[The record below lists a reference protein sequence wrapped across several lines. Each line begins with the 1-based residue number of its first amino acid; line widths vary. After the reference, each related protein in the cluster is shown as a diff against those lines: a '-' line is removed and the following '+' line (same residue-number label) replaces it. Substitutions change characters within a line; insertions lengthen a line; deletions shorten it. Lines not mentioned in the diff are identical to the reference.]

1 MAKVLRAD
9 MSQEAMKKFAH
20 GGRTG
25 NEYKK
30 YKKKATE
37 QSYDSKVGGV
47 AALCA
52 MFGGDSEQLTSP
64 KPSKP
69 SWLERVRR
77 KLNPRELGRRALAA
91 VAGISLLAGGAAAT
105 AQNMEYRTEAQ
116 QTTIA
121 ADETATRQEVD
132 GNLQADAEL
141 LGVSVAELQDFKDT
155 YGLDADVR
163 PFTPEA
169 AEAMRDDKGKARLEN
184 QYAVGEALC
193 VKEGMS
199 AEECFVQLKTAAA
212 HNPLLYAQFEAMQS
226 GVRATD
232 AGYEAM
238 LNSIYRQISDD
249 SKRYEQRY
257 GRLMEYL
264 SGKDVRVALQEDADR
279 SRASVW
285 YDSATGELVTAHG
298 VPPQGSYLIVTID
311 GVEYRVRLD
320 CGGQV
325 TVELGGGAVT
335 KAVYVTQANKTTGEV
350 ELVPMPI
357 PTPPYVP
364 FVPHVP
370 DNPSTVPP
378 FNPGTPPNPPI
389 TPPGIP
395 PATPPGDTPPSEIPP
410 KKIPPKLEGKSPE
423 PGDHKKPGD
432 GNEQDAGQGE
442 APAAPAP
449 EGDPTEAAPDVQ
461 DTKKGASDPKQPG
474 AEAGTEVAAPD
485 IEQPVASED
494 SIAEQQPTDQPAVV
508 PAPSDNINGG
518 TVNPEIIAQQE
529 AVPAPEVKQPAQKVE
544 APVDPAVELPSQS
557 DLLWSAQQPAAET
570 AKN

>member
-1 MAKVLRAD
+1 MAKVWRVD
-9 MSQEAMKKFAH
+9 MSPEAMEKFAH

-25 NEYKK
+25 NEYN
-30 YKKKATE
+30 KKATAH
-37 QSYDSKVGGV
+37 YHDSKVGGV

-69 SWLERVRR
+69 SWLERVRK

-212 HNPLLYAQFEAMQS
+212 HNPLLYAQLEGMLS

-257 GRLMEYL
+257 VRLMEDL
-264 SGKDVRVALQEDADR
+264 SGKKVHVVLQEDADR

-311 GVEYRVRLD
+311 GVEYRVRLN
-320 CGGQV
+320 CGGQEA
-325 TVELGGGAVT
+325 VELGGGAVI
-335 KAVYVTQANKTTGEV
+335 KAAYVMQADKTTGEV
-350 ELVPMPI
+350 ELVPTPI
-357 PTPPYVP
+357 PTPLAKEQ
-364 FVPHVP
+364 
-370 DNPSTVPP
+370 PP
-378 FNPGTPPNPPI
+378 FNPGTPPNPPGNPPI

-395 PATPPGDTPPSEIPP
+395 PATPPGDTPPSE
-410 KKIPPKLEGKSPE
+410 KLEGKSPE
-423 PGDHKKPGD
+423 PGDYKKPGD

-449 EGDPTEAAPDVQ
+449 EGEPTEAAPDVQ
-461 DTKKGASDPKQPG
+461 DTEKGASEPKQPG

-518 TVNPEIIAQQE
+518 MVNPDIAQ
-529 AVPAPEVKQPAQKVE
+529 PGGMSAPEAEQPAQKVE
-544 APVDPAVELPSQS
+544 VPVDPAVELPSQS

-570 AKN
+570 TKN

>member
-9 MSQEAMKKFAH
+9 MSPKAMEEFAR
-20 GGRTG
+20 GGKTG

-30 YKKKATE
+30 KATAH
-37 QSYDSKVGGV
+37 YHDSKVGGV

-69 SWLERVRR
+69 SWLERVRK

-169 AEAMRDDKGKARLEN
+169 AEAMRDDKGKAQLEN

-212 HNPLLYAQFEAMQS
+212 HNPLLYAQLEAMRS
-226 GVRATD
+226 GVRVTD

-257 GRLMEYL
+257 GRLMENL
-264 SGKDVRVALQEDADR
+264 SGKDVRVALQEDTDH

-298 VPPQGSYLIVTID
+298 VPPQGSYLVVTID
-311 GVEYRVRLD
+311 GVEYRVRLN

-335 KAVYVTQANKTTGEV
+335 KAAYVTQANKTTGEV

-357 PTPPYVP
+357 PTPPAKEQP
-364 FVPHVP
+364 PLVPHVP

-378 FNPGTPPNPPI
+378 NPPENPPVI
-389 TPPGIP
+389 PPGIP
-395 PATPPGDTPPSEIPP
+395 PATPPKDIPPS
-410 KKIPPKLEGKSPE
+410 KIPPKLEGKSPE
-423 PGDHKKPGD
+423 PGDHKKPGN

-449 EGDPTEAAPDVQ
+449 EGGPTGAAPDVQ
-461 DTKKGASDPKQPG
+461 DTEKGASDPKQPG

-508 PAPSDNINGG
+508 PAPSNNVNGG
-518 TVNPEIIAQQE
+518 MVNPEIIARPE
-529 AVPAPEVKQPAQKVE
+529 AVSAPEAEQPAQKVE

-570 AKN
+570 TKN

>member
-1 MAKVLRAD
+1 MFVKNLT
-9 MSQEAMKKFAH
+9 QE
-20 GGRTG
+20 
-25 NEYKK
+25 
-30 YKKKATE
+30 
-37 QSYDSKVGGV
+37 S
-47 AALCA
+47 
-52 MFGGDSEQLTSP
+52 
-64 KPSKP
+64 
-69 SWLERVRR
+69 
-77 KLNPRELGRRALAA
+77 
-91 VAGISLLAGGAAAT
+91 
-105 AQNMEYRTEAQ
+105 
-116 QTTIA
+116 
-121 ADETATRQEVD
+121 
-132 GNLQADAEL
+132 
-141 LGVSVAELQDFKDT
+141 LGVEKDT
-155 YGLDADVR
+155 YGLGADVR

-169 AEAMRDDKGKARLEN
+169 AEAMRDDKGKAQLEN

-212 HNPLLYAQFEAMQS
+212 HNPLLYAQLEAMLS
-226 GVRATD
+226 GVRVTD
-232 AGYEAM
+232 AEYEAM

-257 GRLMEYL
+257 GRLMENL
-264 SGKDVRVALQEDADR
+264 SGKDVRVALQEDTDH

-311 GVEYRVRLD
+311 GVEYRVRLN

-335 KAVYVTQANKTTGEV
+335 KAAYVTQANKTTGEV

-357 PTPPYVP
+357 PTPPVKEQPP

-378 FNPGTPPNPPI
+378 NPPENPPVI
-389 TPPGIP
+389 PPGIP
-395 PATPPGDTPPSEIPP
+395 PATPPKDIPPS
-410 KKIPPKLEGKSPE
+410 KIPPKLESKSPE
-423 PGDHKKPGD
+423 PGDYKKPGN

-442 APAAPAP
+442 APAAPDP
-449 EGDPTEAAPDVQ
+449 EGEPTEAAPDVQ
-461 DTKKGASDPKQPG
+461 DTEKGASEPKQPG
-474 AEAGTEVAAPD
+474 TEVGTEVAAPD
-485 IEQPVASED
+485 IKQPVASED

-518 TVNPEIIAQQE
+518 MVNPEIIAQPE
-529 AVPAPEVKQPAQKVE
+529 AVPAPEAEPAQKVE

-570 AKN
+570 TKN